1 MSESTSEFDAYLAEC
16 RELVLAEIRN
26 IIPDDPRY
34 GPVLYELMLDYPL
47 REGKGFRPALCMST
61 CRALG
66 GHLEATLRTAAV
78 LELYHNAFLIHD
90 DFEDGSL
97 MRRGDETLHRKY
109 GAPIAIN
116 VGDAMLALSLS
127 PLLDNMEQL
136 GLGKALRILRVVAD
150 MARES
155 AEGQALELFWIRERR
170 WDLSDEDY
178 FHLVHKKTCWYTFLA
193 PIMLGGLIA
202 GVRPDR
208 MQVLEKLA
216 TELGVAFQIMDDV
229 LNLVADEGEY
239 GKEQLGDL
247 WEGKHTLILMHAVR
261 SASPADAAT
270 AREILSLPREDKT
283 EEQIDALHAIIL
295 RCQSVDYARE
305 VAYSRATSAREILAN
320 TTDWLQPSVHRSFLE
335 QLVERVVERNR

>member
-1 MSESTSEFDAYLAEC
+1 MNEFDDYLAEC
-16 RELVLAEIRN
+16 RALVLEEIRD
-26 IIPDDPRY
+26 IIPKDPRY

-47 REGKGFRPALCMST
+47 REGKGFRPALCIAT

-97 MRRGDETLHRKY
+97 MRRGDNTLHRKY

-127 PLLDNMEQL
+127 PLLDNMELL

-155 AEGQALELFWIRERR
+155 AEGQALELFWIREGR

-193 PIMLGGLIA
+193 PILIGGIIK
-202 GVRPDR
+202 GVADDK
-208 MQVLEKLA
+208 MKTLEA
-216 TELGVAFQIMDDV
+216 FAVELGVAFQIVDDV
-229 LNLVADEGEY
+229 LNLEVGDGAY
-239 GKEQLGDL
+239 GKEHLGDL
-247 WEGKHTLILMHAVR
+247 WEGKHTLILMHAMR
-261 SASPADAAT
+261 T
-270 AREILSLPREDKT
+270 ANPSDTTRAQEILQKSRADKT
-283 EEQIDALHAIIL
+283 DEEVRELHAIVE
-295 RCQSVDYARE
+295 RTQSVDYARN
-305 VAYSRATSAREILAN
+305 VAYSRASNAREILSN
-320 TTDWLQPSVHRSFLE
+320 TTDWLQPSVHRAFLE
-335 QLVERVVERNR
+335 QIVDRVVQRNR

>member
-1 MSESTSEFDAYLAEC
+1 MSEFDAYLEEC
-16 RELVLAEIRN
+16 RALVLEEIRQ
-26 IIPDDPRY
+26 IIPKDPRY

-47 REGKGFRPALCMST
+47 RAGKGFRPALCMST

-97 MRRGDETLHRKY
+97 MRRGEKTLHRKY

-116 VGDAMLALSLS
+116 VGDAMLALSLA
-127 PLLDNMEQL
+127 PLLDNMELL

-170 WDLSDEDY
+170 WDLSDDDY

-193 PIMLGGLIA
+193 PILLGGLIA
-202 GVRPDR
+202 GVPAGR
-208 MQVLEKLA
+208 MDVLEA
-216 TELGVAFQIMDDV
+216 FAVELGVAFQIVDDV
-229 LNLVADEGEY
+229 LNLVAAEGAY
-239 GKEQLGDL
+239 GKEHLGDL

-270 AREILSLPREDKT
+270 AQRILQKPREEKSPA
-283 EEQIDALHAIIL
+283 EVDALHEIVLGSESI
-295 RCQSVDYARE
+295 DYARE
-305 VAYSRATSAREILAN
+305 VAYSRASTARQILSN
-320 TTDWLQPSVHRSFLE
+320 TADWLAPSVHRSFLE
-335 QLVERVVERNR
+335 QLVDRVVQRNR